1 MEVLTTIENF
11 EEGGG
16 RYRVINSPR
25 SLEAC
30 LRSGLDPAELYP
42 KSKNFFTNSTKDL
55 SKEMLEIKID
65 SYNKKRNGSLIILI
79 VVLLMICVVS
89 FIIINIIIFGV
100 VIFLIFVI
108 SVFMTLI

>member
-16 RYRVINSPR
+16 KYRVINSPR

-42 KSKNFFTNSTKDL
+42 KSRNFFATKDL
-55 SKEMLEIKID
+55 GKEMLEIKIT
-65 SYNKKRNGSLIILI
+65 SYNKKRNGKYG
-79 VVLLMICVVS
+79 C
-89 FIIINIIIFGV
+89 NR
-100 VIFLIFVI
+100 
-108 SVFMTLI
+108 

>member
-1 MEVLTTIENF
+1 MEILTTIENF

-42 KSKNFFTNSTKDL
+42 KPKNLFTRTAKDL
-55 SKEMLEIKID
+55 SREMLDIKID
-65 SYNKKRNGSLIILI
+65 SYNKKRNGIVFIIL
-79 VVLLMICVVS
+79 VVVGLLLLYC
-89 FIIINIIIFGV
+89 F
-100 VIFLIFVI
+100 
-108 SVFMTLI
+108 